1 MIATSGTETPFA
13 LDAAEDNQRILE
25 ANSHHRKTAIVEP
38 AWQGFG
44 VEVYVTVGA
53 IYFVFCFAMSKYSQ
67 GLEAE
72 LNRHRVR

>member
-1 MIATSGTETPFA
+1 MLTAG
-13 LDAAEDNQRILE
+13 
-25 ANSHHRKTAIVEP
+25 KTAIIEP

-53 IYFVFCFAMSKYSQ
+53 IYFVFCFAMSKHSQ
-67 GLEAE
+67 SREAE